1 MALSTLSGDEQRI
14 IFSQLSRNPLDA
26 RVAVAFSSVS
36 NELRELTQADRQP
49 LKAGYQAAA
58 ALGRKAGMQ
67 SCKELREAK
76 MVDWCDTGLSSDDL
90 ALLGTLGS
98 VLPALKSLWLSEHV
112 TAASPPAR
120 SFSASRCT
128 PSGTAAAAL
137 RPSVSSAGSTEPSV
151 PSSNRSSE

>member
-1 MALSTLSGDEQRI
+1 MALSKLSGDEQRI

-36 NELRELTQADRQP
+36 SELRALTHADRQP

-98 VLPALKSLWLSEHV
+98 VLPALEKLRLCEPAACPDGGLLTPDISLRQL
-112 TAASPPAR
+112 A
-120 SFSASRCT
+120 C
-128 PSGTAAAAL
+128 
-137 RPSVSSAGSTEPSV
+137 SSAPHASK
-151 PSSNRSSE
+151 